1 MIEISSIK
9 PPTRQQFPTDALKMY
24 ENKRSKWLPFPKVQG
39 NILPAST
46 RETNGDVQTICFD
59 IIQGNLSLIRFSVK
73 PHVLE
78 FTKDLN

>member
-46 RETNGDVQTICFD
+46 RETSKRFALISSKET
-59 IIQGNLSLIRFSVK
+59 SL
-73 PHVLE
+73 
-78 FTKDLN
+78 